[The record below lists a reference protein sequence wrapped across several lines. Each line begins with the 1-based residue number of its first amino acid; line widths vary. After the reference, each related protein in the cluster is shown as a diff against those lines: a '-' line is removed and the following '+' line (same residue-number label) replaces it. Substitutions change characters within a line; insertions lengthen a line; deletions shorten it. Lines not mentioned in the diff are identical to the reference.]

1 MRHAALILAL
11 GLLAAGCGGSS
22 SSGSENGPIVLS
34 ASADGKYGIFRRDP
48 DGQLTQLTRG
58 RRDYYAAW
66 SPDGE
71 RIAFQRVFGDKGYTH
86 TYVMDADGSDVHR
99 LTSAPTGLG
108 VSWSPD
114 GDRIAFGDG
123 LGGISVIGADGG
135 SVTRLT
141 PKGGLPA
148 WSPDGD
154 TIAFIRIPALY
165 EMNADGT
172 HQRIVLDPARLNS
185 KKHLYTF
192 ESVDWSP
199 DGKHIVFLQG
209 DILAVLKPYTAAI
222 VIANPD
228 GSGARTLTR
237 VSMSPSDVA
246 APTWSPDGASIAY
259 VDSGP
264 SHDIDTYGVRT
275 VSADGG
281 KPRVVLRGIAW
292 SSPDWGPGG
301 T

>member
-58 RRDYYAAW
+58 RRDVL
-66 SPDGE
+66 
-71 RIAFQRVFGDKGYTH
+71 RRVVAGRR
-86 TYVMDADGSDVHR
+86 ADR
-99 LTSAPTGLG
+99 LPTGLRQRG
-108 VSWSPD
+108 LYAHLRHGRRRRRCSPADFGTD
-114 GDRIAFGDG
+114 GGRR
-123 LGGISVIGADGG
+123 LLESRRRPHCLRRRTWWNLRHSGADGG

-172 HQRIVLDPARLNS
+172 HQRIVLDSREAQLQEAPLYIRAGGLVPRREAHRLPAGR
-185 KKHLYTF
+185 HHGGV
-192 ESVDWSP
+192 EA
-199 DGKHIVFLQG
+199 VF
-209 DILAVLKPYTAAI
+209 
-222 VIANPD
+222 
-228 GSGARTLTR
+228 GSHR
-237 VSMSPSDVA
+237 D
-246 APTWSPDGASIAY
+246 
-259 VDSGP
+259 
-264 SHDIDTYGVRT
+264 
-275 VSADGG
+275 
-281 KPRVVLRGIAW
+281 
-292 SSPDWGPGG
+292 
-301 T
+301 